1 MAVDRD
7 SYATVAAVETLVG
20 DIPINL
26 QAPRTFGTDTRP
38 TLQQVEGFINSVA
51 SEINI
56 ALINAGYVTPVMDV
70 DDPHPFRYLAHA
82 NVCGAALLVLDTLPM
97 DAYQAP
103 MQPGPTGRRGH
114 CQNIYLAALRLIEQ
128 EKLSTT
134 RLGGET
140 RLGDFRVGSKTDSDG
155 RTNLPIFKRGGTDYP
170 GSRSLTEA

>member
-1 MAVDRD
+1 MALDND

-26 QAPRTFGTDTRP
+26 QAPRTFGIETLP
-38 TLQQVEGFINSVA
+38 TLEQVEGFINSVA

-56 ALINAGYVTPVMDV
+56 ALVNAGYITPVTVD

-82 NVCGAALLVLDTLPM
+82 NVCGAALLVLDTMPM

-128 EKLSTT
+128 EKLTTT
-134 RLGGET
+134 RVSGET
-140 RLGDFRVGSKTDSDG
+140 RLGDFRVGSKLNSDG
-155 RTNLPIFKRGGTDYP
+155 RTNLPLFTRGRTDYP